1 MFAPTDLL
9 ELHRRTH
16 LGLEGLLEHCA
27 GFSQDELTR
36 RLEGFGDATVLLQ
49 LHHVLGAEQ
58 YWIGVLEGK
67 MLVDELETDH
77 ASIEAL
83 RAFRDRV
90 TAATRAYLRATSER
104 ELGTAREVTTWGDRR
119 VTVVPAHVLLRTQTH
134 VFHHK
139 GQVASM
145 CRLLGRPVPQGL
157 DYPVG
162 E

>member
-1 MFAPTDLL
+1 MFASADLL

-16 LGLEGLLEHCA
+16 LGLDGLLDHCA
-27 GFSQDELTR
+27 GLSQAALTR
-36 RLEGFGDATVLLQ
+36 SIEGFGYPTLLLQ

-58 YWIGVLEGK
+58 YWIGVLEGR

-77 ASIEAL
+77 ASIAAL
-83 RAFRDRV
+83 RDFGDRV
-90 TAATRAYLRATSER
+90 TEATRAYLRGASES

-119 VTVVPAHVLLRTQTH
+119 VTVVPAHVILRTQTH
-134 VFHHK
+134 AFHHK
-139 GQVASM
+139 GQVAAM

-162 E
+162 A

>member
-1 MFAPTDLL
+1 MFASSDLL

-16 LGLEGLLEHCA
+16 LGFDRLLDHCA
-27 GFSQDELTR
+27 GFSHAELTR
-36 RLEGFGDATVLLQ
+36 SFEGFGDSTVLLQ

-67 MLVDELETDH
+67 MLVDELEADF
-77 ASIEAL
+77 ASIAAL

-90 TAATRAYLRATSER
+90 TAATRAYLRDAREA

-119 VTVVPAHVLLRTQTH
+119 VTVVPAHVILRTQTH

-139 GQVASM
+139 GQVAAM
-145 CRLLGRPVPQGL
+145 CRLLGRPVTPGL

>member
-1 MFAPTDLL
+1 MFAAPDLL
-9 ELHRRTH
+9 DMHRRTH
-16 LGLEGLLEHCA
+16 LGLDGLLDHLA
-27 GFSQDELTR
+27 GFTHAELTR
-36 RLEGFGDATVLLQ
+36 SLEGFGDSTVLLQ

-77 ASIEAL
+77 ASIAAL

-90 TAATRAYLRATSER
+90 TAATRAYLGGASQD

-119 VTVVPAHVLLRTQTH
+119 VTVVPAHVILRTQTH

-139 GQVASM
+139 GQVAAM
-145 CRLLGRPVPQGL
+145 CRLLGRPAPQGL
-157 DYPVG
+157 DYPIG

>member
-1 MFAPTDLL
+1 MFAPADLL

-16 LGLEGLLEHCA
+16 LGLDRLLDHCA
-27 GFSQDELTR
+27 GFSQAELTR
-36 RLEGFGDATVLLQ
+36 SLEGFGGSTVLLQ
-49 LHHVLGAEQ
+49 LHHGVGAER

-67 MLVDELETDH
+67 MLVDEIETDH
-77 ASIEAL
+77 ASIGAL

-90 TAATRAYLRATSER
+90 TAATRAYLRGASEN
-104 ELGTAREVTTWGDRR
+104 ELATAREVTTWGDRR

-139 GQVASM
+139 GQVAAM
-145 CRLLGRPVPQGL
+145 CRILGRPVPQGM

-162 E
+162 G